1 MQRTPEVDTVLGI
14 IRRVLRTRTDWITQG
29 QVLMEEIETA
39 VKKAPEVKK
48 V

>member
-1 MQRTPEVDTVLGI
+1 MQRTPEVDTVLEI

-29 QVLMEEIETA
+29 QVLMEEIETETT
-39 VKKAPEVKK
+39 KAPEVKK

>member
-1 MQRTPEVDTVLGI
+1 MQRTPEVDTVLEI

-29 QVLMEEIETA
+29 QVLMEEIETE
-39 VKKAPEVKK
+39 VKKAPEIKK